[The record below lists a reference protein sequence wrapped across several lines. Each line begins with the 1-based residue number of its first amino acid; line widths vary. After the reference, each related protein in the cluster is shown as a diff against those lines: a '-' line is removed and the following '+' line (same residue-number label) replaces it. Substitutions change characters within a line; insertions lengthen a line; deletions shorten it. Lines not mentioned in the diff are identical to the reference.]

1 MDKSSQ
7 NNSKKYKIN
16 IDCTKDG
23 EWYLKSLSINADTK
37 EDFKETLEEA
47 RRVVKYGFSSI
58 EKPQKTKK
66 SIKQE
71 IQLNQEDQKLFERL
85 KIKRNEIANE
95 KNFPSYL
102 IFNNSTLAYFASKK
116 PQTQEEMLLIH
127 GVGEKKFQDYGEIF
141 LKEIAD
147 YCKN

>member
-7 NNSKKYKIN
+7 GNPKKYKIN

-37 EDFKETLEEA
+37 EEFKETLEEA

-58 EKPQKTKK
+58 GKPQKTKK
-66 SIKQE
+66 PIKQE

-85 KIKRNEIANE
+85 KTKR
-95 KNFPSYL
+95 K
-102 IFNNSTLAYFASKK
+102 
-116 PQTQEEMLLIH
+116 
-127 GVGEKKFQDYGEIF
+127 EIF
-141 LKEIAD
+141 TTSLFYNLYI
-147 YCKN
+147 KNLCY